1 MGGTK
6 GGGSTGSMNA
16 FARNTGPQNMGS
28 QPSTKQDML
37 VRMMGSMMGIP
48 ASRLPGYNQS
58 GTGSKGAQQPQQPA
72 AALPPMPE
80 YVNYQQTPS
89 YGSQPVGPSQSILD
103 FMGGQYASGG
113 SVNERAPDDEIAAAL
128 RIVRLLGEMKK
139 T

>member
-6 GGGSTGSMNA
+6 GGQQTGNMFAPRGRNDGLQMA
-16 FARNTGPQNMGS
+16 FNYLMQLNGKKAPPT
-28 QPSTKQDML
+28 T
-37 VRMMGSMMGIP
+37 
-48 ASRLPGYNQS
+48 
-58 GTGSKGAQQPQQPA
+58 GTGSKGAVAAPTPVLEPQA
-72 AALPPMPE
+72 ASLPPMPE

-103 FMGGQYASGG
+103 FTGGQYASGG